1 MNALKRKIILCI
13 RHKLIMVFFATI
25 ITLLI
30 LPKSMADNSANHL
43 QIGTCRNQNNQISM
57 RVISVEK
64 VKSSLGNNIEFKLE
78 INNYSNQ
85 PIRFALSQFGIEL
98 PYGMGKNLSFGNQ
111 IQNAYLSEKTQ
122 IFPIYPM
129 SDAYFPEVQ
138 PFGSITFLLFA
149 KVYEENGELH
159 FVFFNYGNFYVVV
172 FRHETDDWL
181 KLLQNNKMYGAIF
194 RYRQLKNLPNIY
206 GIKDLKVCTGDF
218 RTNFVKID
226 LSAS

>member
-1 MNALKRKIILCI
+1 MLNHKIVKNFILSAC
-13 RHKLIMVFFATI
+13 
-25 ITLLI
+25 LI
-30 LPKSMADNSANHL
+30 LSILGINTILNSKSMADNSANQL
-43 QIGTCRNQNNQISM
+43 RIGTCINQNNRVSI

-64 VKSSLGNNIEFKLE
+64 VKSSLGDNIEFKLK

-85 PIRFALSQFGIEL
+85 PIRFALNKFEIEL
-98 PYGMGKNLSFGNQ
+98 PTRMGKNLSFGNL
-111 IQNAYLSEKTQ
+111 IKDAYLSEKTH
-122 IFPIYPM
+122 IFPIYPV
-129 SDAYFPEVQ
+129 SNEYFPEVQ

-181 KLLQNNKMYGAIF
+181 RLLQNNKIYGARF
-194 RYRQLKNLPNIY
+194 RYGQLNIFPQTY
-206 GIKDLKVCTGDF
+206 GPKKVKVCNGNF
-218 RTNFVKID
+218 RTNFAKID

>member
-1 MNALKRKIILCI
+1 MLNHKIVKNFILSVCLVLSI
-13 RHKLIMVFFATI
+13 LGINTI
-25 ITLLI
+25 LNS
-30 LPKSMADNSANHL
+30 KSMAYNTINWL
-43 QIGTCRNQNNQISM
+43 RIGTCRNQNNQVSI
-57 RVISVEK
+57 RVISVEE

-78 INNYSNQ
+78 INNYSSQ
-85 PIRFALSQFGIEL
+85 PIRFALNRFEIEL
-98 PYGMGKNLSFGNQ
+98 PTRTGKNLSFGNQ
-111 IQNAYLSEKTQ
+111 IKDVYLSEKTN

-181 KLLQNNKMYGAIF
+181 KLLQNNKMYGARF
-194 RYRQLKNLPNIY
+194 RYTQLENPPNIY
-206 GIKDLKVCTGDF
+206 GIKDLKVCTGYF
-218 RTNFVKID
+218 YTNVAKID